1 MQKRP
6 KSNLLRSK
14 KYGQT
19 AQQPKIG
26 QKRPK
31 LLKVS
36 FSRSGKDKHCH
47 DQLLK
52 ESVHHKKRF
61 LTELVQNGLNH
72 SKLAAKQPKR
82 PNCTKTENRS
92 KTLKKA
98 KKNEICLGMIFRTK

>member
-1 MQKRP
+1 MQKRL
-6 KSNLLRSK
+6 KLYLLKSK

-19 AQQPKIG
+19 AQKPKIS

-36 FSRSGKDKHCH
+36 FSRSRKGKHCH
-47 DQLLK
+47 DQAAK
-52 ESVHHKKRF
+52 RSVHHKKRF

-72 SKLAAKQPKR
+72 SKRVAKQPKR

-92 KTLKKA
+92 KTVKKA
-98 KKNEICLGMIFRTK
+98 KKMKIVWE